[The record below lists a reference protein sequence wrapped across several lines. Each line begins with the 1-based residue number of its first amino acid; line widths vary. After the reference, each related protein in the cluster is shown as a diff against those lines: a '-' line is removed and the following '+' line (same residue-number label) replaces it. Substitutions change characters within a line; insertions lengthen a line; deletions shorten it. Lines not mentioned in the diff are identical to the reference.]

1 MTKPREI
8 NLDAGIVAICVRRG
22 GGRAAVYHTDPE
34 CGRLQRARSVH
45 YHQVDNVGDR
55 EECQICARS
64 ERRTGD
70 YTPSA
75 ALRALKAGEVAI
87 DD

>member
-1 MTKPREI
+1 MTGEI
-8 NLDAGIVAICVRRG
+8 DLDAGIVAICVRRG
-22 GGRAAVYHTDPE
+22 GGRGRVYHTDPE

-55 EECQICARS
+55 DECRICARS

-70 YTPSA
+70 YSRSDA
-75 ALRALKAGEVAI
+75 YRALITGEVEL
-87 DD
+87 